1 MTSGGREVRLVDL
14 RSRSTISGVYR
25 AVLLDVYG
33 TLVHD
38 DDAWVAEVASLVAD
52 LAGVDPAV
60 VAREWSARI
69 WAMADTAH
77 GDGFRCLADLNVSS
91 LAETAAHVGVRVDA
105 GQVCRRQMEFWRSP
119 PLFADSLPF
128 LATVDV
134 PVCLVSDAD
143 RDRLQ
148 AVLDHHG
155 ITVDSVVTSE
165 DARAYKPRSEPF
177 LLALQ
182 RLGLAATDVV
192 HVGDSPV
199 SDIAGASELGIDTAF
214 VSRDG
219 RGLPAHLAATH
230 TIDTLSVLL
239 PILGHR
245 AGARPGRR

>member
-1 MTSGGREVRLVDL
+1 MRSG
-14 RSRSTISGVYR
+14 STISGVYK

-38 DDAWVAEVASLVAD
+38 DDAWGAEVASLIAD
-52 LAGVDPAV
+52 LAGVDPDV
-60 VAREWSARI
+60 VAREWSTRI
-69 WAMADTAH
+69 WAMADAAH
-77 GDGFRCLADLNVSS
+77 GDGFRCLADLNLSS
-91 LAETAAHVGVRVDA
+91 LAETVAHFGVRVDA
-105 GQVCRRQMEFWRSP
+105 GQVCRRQLEFWRPP

-128 LATVDV
+128 LAAVGV

-155 ITVDSVVTSE
+155 ITVGSVVTSE

-177 LLALQ
+177 QLALQ

-192 HVGDSPV
+192 HVGDSPA
-199 SDIAGASELGIDTAF
+199 SDVAGASELGIDTAF

-219 RGLPAHLAATH
+219 RCLPAHLASTH
-230 TIDTLSVLL
+230 TIDTLTALL
-239 PILGHR
+239 PILGQR
-245 AGARPGRR
+245 AGTRPGKKRW